1 MRIKFRK
8 GRQREFIQ
16 KVLLNLHSPSL
27 RSLNQFGFEVNYQT
41 LKSYFSEN
49 RTLPKDFFDDLC
61 ELSGID
67 EKEIKFEL
75 LDDNWG
81 KVKGG
86 KK

>member
-1 MRIKFRK
+1 MRIKFKK
-8 GRQREFIQ
+8 GRQRKFIQ

-27 RSLNQFGFEVNYQT
+27 RALKQYGISTKYQT

-49 RTLPKDFFDDLC
+49 RTLPKDFFDNLC

-81 KVKGG
+81 NVKGG